1 MSNVYDKI
9 VNYTMNSY
17 NKVKDVL
24 TGEYH
29 RKKEIQKI
37 IIQSQKK
44 KQEEQNNYVS
54 NKYLGYNNL
63 SW

>member
-1 MSNVYDKI
+1 MTNTYI
-9 VNYTMNSY
+9 
-17 NKVKDVL
+17 KVKDFL

-37 IIQSQKK
+37 IIEAQKK

>member
-9 VNYTMNSY
+9 VNYTMNAY

-29 RKKEIQKI
+29 RKKDIQKI
-37 IIQSQKK
+37 IIEAQKK